1 MSNISAIRAG
11 SSSLTAGKDP
21 DTEMYKMRSLFSVHL
36 KETIEEHVN
45 KDENDVDYKQHSGSQ
60 AAAVG

>member
-1 MSNISAIRAG
+1 
-11 SSSLTAGKDP
+11 
-21 DTEMYKMRSLFSVHL
+21 MRSFFSIHL
-36 KETIEEHVN
+36 EETIEEHLN